1 MYTIFKN
8 DTSIILT
15 DDRNI
20 LGKENCFLW
29 IDFGKKE
36 ALNNLLS
43 EDLPKLYLYH
53 TDLGAMWSSFKENFK
68 VIEASGGIVEN
79 ETGHILFIF
88 RNDKWDLPKGKIE
101 VNESREEAG
110 LREVEEECG
119 FQEIKLLDY
128 FDTTYHIYTEKN
140 EEVLKVS
147 FWYRMYSN
155 DLQLVPQTEEG
166 ITDLMWVSQHEVSKQ
181 LDNTYPN
188 IALLVGRYWPDS

>member
-8 DTSIILT
+8 DSSIILT

-20 LGKENCFLW
+20 LGTENCYLW
-29 IDFGKKE
+29 IDFNQKE
-36 ALNNLLS
+36 ALNKLLS

-53 TDLGAMWSSFKENFK
+53 ADLGAMCNSFKENFK
-68 VIEASGGIVEN
+68 VIEASGGIVNN
-79 ETGHILFIF
+79 ESGQILFIF
-88 RNDKWDLPKGKIE
+88 RNEKWDLPKGKIE
-101 VNESREEAG
+101 LDESREEAG

-119 FQEIKLLDY
+119 FKEIKLLDY
-128 FDTTYHIYTEKN
+128 FDTTYHIYSENN
-140 EEVLKVS
+140 EEILKVS

-155 DLQLVPQTEEG
+155 DLQLAPQTEEG
-166 ITDLMWVSQHEVSKQ
+166 ITDLMWVSRADVSKQ